1 MSFITPSTTL
11 PKSHYPNNKTAG
23 IPKDSGFLF
32 LSFYFGE
39 ENKKALLLS
48 VHRSF
53 FMEKRRS
60 FHRVTISNDLV
71 KEILLPRL
79 PRE

>member
-23 IPKDSGFLF
+23 IPGDSGFLF

-39 ENKKALLLS
+39 ENKKALLPS
-48 VHRSF
+48 VNRSF